1 MNQDIDIPQ
10 AAMTS
15 RESDIHPANQYMERQ
30 LPHSKND
37 QIIVF
42 QNVS

>member
-1 MNQDIDIPQ
+1 
-10 AAMTS
+10 
-15 RESDIHPANQYMERQ
+15 MERQ

-42 QNVS
+42 QNVSWLITSYLVLQY